1 MNLEKFF
8 FKKISLWTLI
18 LTIIFG
24 IICIIWFGSLVLKSR
39 TALKIAQIPQ
49 NLKTIIKKNLY
60 QITMEIS
67 DDKCQ
72 ICTETFTAHK
82 RKQKREPMPSRNGV
96 EQSHSPLER
105 GRRNTHPHTY
115 TYYNH

>member
-39 TALKIAQIPQ
+39 TALKIAKIPL
-49 NLKTIIKKNLY
+49 NFKTIITGQNEPGLLSPEKRFGEEKGSGCVGAGVVPLGPGGP
-60 QITMEIS
+60 Q
-67 DDKCQ
+67 
-72 ICTETFTAHK
+72 ET
-82 RKQKREPMPSRNGV
+82 
-96 EQSHSPLER
+96 
-105 GRRNTHPHTY
+105 
-115 TYYNH
+115 